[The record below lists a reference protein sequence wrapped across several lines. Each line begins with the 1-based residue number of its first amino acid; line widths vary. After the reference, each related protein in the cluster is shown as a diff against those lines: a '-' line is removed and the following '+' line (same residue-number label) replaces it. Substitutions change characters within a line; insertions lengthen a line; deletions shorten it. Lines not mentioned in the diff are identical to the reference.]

1 MQLNAVVRIEDGQV
15 AAERFCFLEQR
26 EICQHMV
33 DAPAGRTHERRL
45 AAAAAEHLPQ
55 TALRIRVVLLRSQQD
70 HIVAL
75 YLGHG
80 IPVGDHEI
88 RMQTERPR
96 MPQAAVRT
104 RNERVRMLAQKRA
117 DVTVIGFRCS
127 RKNQRVPPLVSSHS
141 FRSFT
146 LSYSFT

>member
-1 MQLNAVVRIEDGQV
+1 M
-15 AAERFCFLEQR
+15 AAERFASSSSERFASY
-26 EICQHMV
+26 MV
-33 DAPAGRTHERRL
+33 DAPAGRTHERCL

-55 TALRIRVVLLRSQQD
+55 TALRIRSRPFSGLSRITSSPSTSVKPESRS
-70 HIVAL
+70 
-75 YLGHG
+75 
-80 IPVGDHEI
+80 GDHEI
-88 RMQTERPR
+88 RVQTERPR

-127 RKNQRVPPLVSSHS
+127 RKISACRPLVSSHS

>member
-1 MQLNAVVRIEDGQV
+1 MQLNAVVRIENGQV
-15 AAERFCFLEQR
+15 AAERFCFLKQR

-55 TALRIRVVLLRSQQD
+55 TALRIRVVLLGFEQHNVR
-70 HIVAL
+70 AL
-75 YLGHG
+75 NIGHG

-104 RNERVRMLAQKRA
+104 RNKRVRMLAQKRA
-117 DVTVIGFRCS
+117 DVTVIGFQCS